1 MKNFVKLLSSFVHA
15 IVSRYAEDDD
25 DIFAKMVRDE
35 IYAEHLGRLQLE
47 YREHEEAR
55 LEKVLNEMVID
66 DEPSVIAIVGQPRIE
81 LVGPC
86 QPFTLSLA
94 HYS

>member
-25 DIFAKMVRDE
+25 DVFAKMVRDE
-35 IYAEHLGRLQLE
+35 IYAEDLGRLQLE
-47 YREHEEAR
+47 YRGHEEAR

-81 LVGPC
+81 LVSP
-86 QPFTLSLA
+86 
-94 HYS
+94 Y